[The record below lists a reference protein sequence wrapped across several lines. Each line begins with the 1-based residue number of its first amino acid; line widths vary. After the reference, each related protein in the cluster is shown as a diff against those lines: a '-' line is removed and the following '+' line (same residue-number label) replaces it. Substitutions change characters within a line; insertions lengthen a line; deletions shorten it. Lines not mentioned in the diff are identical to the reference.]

1 MKDKSIDL
9 FLLWRELLYII
20 QHIEENRKSNIT
32 YINNKKNWKN
42 SFIEQIDN
50 DEVDK
55 KKEDFLSNTNC
66 FHHLSIDLK

>member
-1 MKDKSIDL
+1 MEDKSIDL
-9 FLLWRELLYII
+9 FLLWLELLYII

-55 KKEDFLSNTNC
+55 KKGGLSQ
-66 FHHLSIDLK
+66 